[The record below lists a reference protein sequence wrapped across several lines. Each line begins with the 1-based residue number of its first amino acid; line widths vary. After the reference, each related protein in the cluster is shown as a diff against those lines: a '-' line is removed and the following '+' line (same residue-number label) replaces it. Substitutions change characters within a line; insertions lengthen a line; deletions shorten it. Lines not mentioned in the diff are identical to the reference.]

1 MTQKNIL
8 TKQKQ
13 TLRRRNRLGVA
24 KGRKGKEVLNILSLG
39 SQMQTIK
46 CRMDKQ
52 DLLYSTGT
60 IFNVLR

>member
-24 KGRKGKEVLNILSLG
+24 KGEKRGREVLNILSLEF
-39 SQMQTIK
+39 T
-46 CRMDKQ
+46 DAN
-52 DLLYSTGT
+52 D
-60 IFNVLR
+60 